1 MIRESLIIREVH
13 DRRIENYERIMHG
26 RRIVDHRRT
35 MRDKSLMGQELCI
48 TNKGYIAKE
57 SWIQMD
63 HEPRLKVYIYLF
75 E

>member
-1 MIRESLIIREVH
+1 
-13 DRRIENYERIMHG
+13 MHG